1 MSDSN
6 LQSELHALTSAIE
19 QVAANDLRRETEWR
33 RLARISSFCGILSAL
48 AGAGFTIADRAVE
61 KTSTNVVFHDQLIM
75 MGIILMLM
83 SIPLVL
89 LDKVLRAGSKQRC

>member
-6 LQSELHALTSAIE
+6 MQSELHALRSAIE

-48 AGAGFTIADRAVE
+48 VGVGFMIAEGHIE
-61 KTSTNVVFHDQLIM
+61 KTSTNVVLLDQLVMI
-75 MGIILMLM
+75 GAFLMLM

-89 LDKVLRAGSKQRC
+89 LDKALRVGSRQRR